1 MIMLKGI
8 EKTYCG
14 KEIKTKVLKGV
25 DLSISKGEFVCI
37 FGESG
42 SGKSTLLNILGLL
55 DDATI
60 GTYKLDGVDIRKLS
74 KKESAFIRN
83 QKIGFVFQAYHLIPE
98 LNALENLVVPL
109 GYAGM
114 RKKEREKIAYELLT
128 EFGIDDLE
136 KKHVS
141 QMSGGEQQRIAIM
154 RAIINKPQIL
164 LADEPTG
171 ALDSHSS
178 QMLLS
183 TIQSINEQLRATILM
198 VTHDAFTASYASRIL
213 FLKDGEIF
221 MELRKGN
228 DSRSDFFDKIL
239 NVLTMIGGG
248 QSHVC

>member
-1 MIMLKGI
+1 M
-8 EKTYCG
+8 EKYKIKRYDEKNTR

-55 DDATI
+55 DDTTI

-171 ALDSHSS
+171 NLDKENS
-178 QMLLS
+178 Q
-183 TIQSINEQLRATILM
+183 TIINLFERLNKQGMTIVM
-198 VTHDAFTASYASRIL
+198 VTHDTSLAKYGTRVVHVEDGRIIEKGKEI
-213 FLKDGEIF
+213 LK
-221 MELRKGN
+221 
-228 DSRSDFFDKIL
+228 
-239 NVLTMIGGG
+239 
-248 QSHVC
+248 

>member
-1 MIMLKGI
+1 MSIELKNV
-8 EKTYCG
+8 TYTYSPG
-14 KEIKTKVLKGV
+14 TSYEIHALKEINLNIPDGQFIGV
-25 DLSISKGEFVCI
+25 IGHT
-37 FGESG
+37 G

-136 KKHVS
+136 KKNVS

-171 ALDSHSS
+171 NLDKENS
-178 QMLLS
+178 Q
-183 TIQSINEQLRATILM
+183 TIMNLFERLNKQGMTIVM
-198 VTHDAFTASYASRIL
+198 VTHDTSLAKYGTRVVRVEDGRIIEKGKEI
-213 FLKDGEIF
+213 LK
-221 MELRKGN
+221 
-228 DSRSDFFDKIL
+228 
-239 NVLTMIGGG
+239 
-248 QSHVC
+248 

>member
-1 MIMLKGI
+1 M
-8 EKTYCG
+8 EKYKIKRYDEKNTR

-171 ALDSHSS
+171 NLDKENSQTIINLFERLNKQGMTIVMVSHDTS
-178 QMLLS
+178 LAKYG
-183 TIQSINEQLRATILM
+183 TRVVHVEDGRIIEKGKEIL
-198 VTHDAFTASYASRIL
+198 
-213 FLKDGEIF
+213 K
-221 MELRKGN
+221 
-228 DSRSDFFDKIL
+228 
-239 NVLTMIGGG
+239 
-248 QSHVC
+248 

>member
-1 MIMLKGI
+1 M
-8 EKTYCG
+8 EKYKIKRYDEKNTR

-109 GYAGM
+109 SYAGM

-171 ALDSHSS
+171 NLDKENS
-178 QMLLS
+178 Q
-183 TIQSINEQLRATILM
+183 TIINLFERLNKQGMTIVM
-198 VTHDAFTASYASRIL
+198 VTHDTSLAKYGTRVVHVEDGRIIEKGKEI
-213 FLKDGEIF
+213 LK
-221 MELRKGN
+221 
-228 DSRSDFFDKIL
+228 
-239 NVLTMIGGG
+239 
-248 QSHVC
+248 

>member
-1 MIMLKGI
+1 M
-8 EKTYCG
+8 EKYKIKRYDEKNTR

-171 ALDSHSS
+171 NLDKENS
-178 QMLLS
+178 Q
-183 TIQSINEQLRATILM
+183 TIINLFERLNKQGMTIVM
-198 VTHDAFTASYASRIL
+198 VTHDTSLAKYGTRVVQVEDGRIIDHGKEI
-213 FLKDGEIF
+213 LK
-221 MELRKGN
+221 
-228 DSRSDFFDKIL
+228 
-239 NVLTMIGGG
+239 
-248 QSHVC
+248 

>member
-1 MIMLKGI
+1 M
-8 EKTYCG
+8 EKYKIKRYDEKNTR
-14 KEIKTKVLKGV
+14 KEIKTKVLKGG

-171 ALDSHSS
+171 NLDKENS
-178 QMLLS
+178 Q
-183 TIQSINEQLRATILM
+183 TIINLFERLNKQGMTIVM
-198 VTHDAFTASYASRIL
+198 VTHDTSLAKYGTRVVHVEDGRIIEKGKEI
-213 FLKDGEIF
+213 LK
-221 MELRKGN
+221 
-228 DSRSDFFDKIL
+228 
-239 NVLTMIGGG
+239 
-248 QSHVC
+248 

>member
-1 MIMLKGI
+1 M
-8 EKTYCG
+8 EKYKIKRYDEKNTRT
-14 KEIKTKVLKGV
+14 EIKTKVLKGV

-171 ALDSHSS
+171 NLDKENS
-178 QMLLS
+178 Q
-183 TIQSINEQLRATILM
+183 TIINLFERLNKQGMTIVM
-198 VTHDAFTASYASRIL
+198 VTHDTSLAKYGTRVVRVEDGRIIEKGKEI
-213 FLKDGEIF
+213 LK
-221 MELRKGN
+221 
-228 DSRSDFFDKIL
+228 
-239 NVLTMIGGG
+239 
-248 QSHVC
+248 

>member
-1 MIMLKGI
+1 M
-8 EKTYCG
+8 EKYKIKRYDEKNTR

-25 DLSISKGEFVCI
+25 DLSISKGEFVRI

-171 ALDSHSS
+171 NLDKENS
-178 QMLLS
+178 Q
-183 TIQSINEQLRATILM
+183 TIINLFERLNKQGMTIVM
-198 VTHDAFTASYASRIL
+198 VTHDTSLAKYGTRVVHVEDGRIIEKGKEI
-213 FLKDGEIF
+213 LK
-221 MELRKGN
+221 
-228 DSRSDFFDKIL
+228 
-239 NVLTMIGGG
+239 
-248 QSHVC
+248 

>member
-1 MIMLKGI
+1 MSTNLDNIKI
-8 EKTYCG
+8 KRYDEKNTR

-171 ALDSHSS
+171 NLDKENS
-178 QMLLS
+178 Q
-183 TIQSINEQLRATILM
+183 TIINLFERLNKQGMTIVM
-198 VTHDAFTASYASRIL
+198 VTHDTSLAKYGTRVVHVEDGRIIEKGKEI
-213 FLKDGEIF
+213 LK
-221 MELRKGN
+221 
-228 DSRSDFFDKIL
+228 
-239 NVLTMIGGG
+239 
-248 QSHVC
+248 

>member
-1 MIMLKGI
+1 MIMLMGI

-171 ALDSHSS
+171 NLDKENS
-178 QMLLS
+178 Q
-183 TIQSINEQLRATILM
+183 TIMNLFERLNKQGMTIVM
-198 VTHDAFTASYASRIL
+198 VTHDTSLAKYGTRVVRVEDGRIIEKGKEI
-213 FLKDGEIF
+213 LK
-221 MELRKGN
+221 
-228 DSRSDFFDKIL
+228 
-239 NVLTMIGGG
+239 
-248 QSHVC
+248 

>member
-1 MIMLKGI
+1 M
-8 EKTYCG
+8 EKYKIKRYDEKNTR

-171 ALDSHSS
+171 NLDKENS
-178 QMLLS
+178 Q
-183 TIQSINEQLRATILM
+183 TIINLFERLNKQGMTMVM
-198 VTHDAFTASYASRIL
+198 VTHDTSLAKYGTRVVHVEDGRIIEKGKEI
-213 FLKDGEIF
+213 LK
-221 MELRKGN
+221 
-228 DSRSDFFDKIL
+228 
-239 NVLTMIGGG
+239 
-248 QSHVC
+248 